1 VSTCAP
7 RSRAWLVVL
16 AVVPLVCGCAVKRIE
31 NGVYHSSKGYRVAI
45 PKAEWTLV
53 DEGPADL
60 TLRHHVSAAGMAV
73 HAVCEGAA
81 PRRAPGVLARQLQ
94 IGLRDRRTIERT
106 TVEVGGRPAARVVV
120 EGRLEASATSV
131 RIESLSMTNE
141 RCLYDFLYVAPPATF
156 EATRGDFAQFVDS
169 FGTESP

>member
-1 VSTCAP
+1 VGTQVVRGQAGF
-7 RSRAWLVVL
+7 VVL
-16 AVVPLVCGCAVKRIE
+16 AVALLVPGCAVKRIE

-45 PKAEWTLV
+45 PTSAWTLV
-53 DEGPADL
+53 DDGPADL
-60 TLRHHVSAAGMAV
+60 VLRHRASAAGMAV
-73 HAVCEGAA
+73 NAVCEGAA

-106 TVEVGGRPAARVVV
+106 TVEVGGRPASRVVV
-120 EGRLEASATSV
+120 EGRLEDSPASV

-156 EATRGDFAQFVDS
+156 DATRGDFAQFVGS
-169 FGTESP
+169 FQAE